1 MAPLAKSLILLGLL
15 IAGFGAALW
24 LFSGVPFLGR
34 MPGDIYLRRGNF
46 TFYFPVVTCILI
58 SVVVSLIFALLRR

>member
-1 MAPLAKSLILLGLL
+1 MAPLAKSLILMGLG
-15 IAGFGAALW
+15 IAALGVVLW

-34 MPGDIYLRRGNF
+34 LPGDIFLKRGNV

-58 SVVVSLIFALLRR
+58 SIIVSLIFALMRR

>member
-1 MAPLAKSLILLGLL
+1 MATLAKSLILMGLAIAALG
-15 IAGFGAALW
+15 AMLW

-34 MPGDIYLRRGNF
+34 LPGDLYLRRGHF

-58 SVVVSLIFALLRR
+58 SIVASLIFALLRR